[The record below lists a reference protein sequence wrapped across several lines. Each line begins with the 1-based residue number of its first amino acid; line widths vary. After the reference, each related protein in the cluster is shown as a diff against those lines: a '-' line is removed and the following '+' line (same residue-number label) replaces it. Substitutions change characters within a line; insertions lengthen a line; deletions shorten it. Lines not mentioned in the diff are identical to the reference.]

1 MVEPMTGGDTERDEH
16 DYTADAARLL
26 AVLEAR
32 VARKNF
38 LHKQVTGLG
47 EQGEEEP
54 TQPSPDAVRRSGRSV
69 DGMR

>member
-1 MVEPMTGGDTERDEH
+1 MVEPMNSGDTGDDGH

-26 AVLEAR
+26 ALLEAR

-38 LHKQVTGLG
+38 LHGQVTRPG

-54 TQPSPDAVRRSGRSV
+54 TQPGLDAVRRSGRSV